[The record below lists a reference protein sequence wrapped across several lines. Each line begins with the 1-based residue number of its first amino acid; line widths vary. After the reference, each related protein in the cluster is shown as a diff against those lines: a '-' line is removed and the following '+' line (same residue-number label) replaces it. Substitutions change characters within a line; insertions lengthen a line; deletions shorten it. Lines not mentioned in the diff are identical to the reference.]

1 MASQPRALPI
11 VPAGRRVVERSES
24 GASGV
29 ALRDNDL
36 WVGWYTAPSAGRQAS
51 ATSGFPPGWR
61 VIPRDLL
68 RTAPSDEPVSF
79 SSGKANEAR
88 NLFRP
93 SITELRHNAGRMDA
107 RSERRLVT
115 CLFID
120 VVGSTDATV
129 RLGPERMQRL
139 LRDAFA
145 EMSTTISQHGGT
157 IETYVGDAIFALFG
171 APVAQADDAERALRA
186 ADACA
191 RWSSAPAAA
200 NARLTV
206 RVGIETGEALV
217 DLGGVDRHQRMA
229 IGECVNIAARLQQQ
243 GEPGDIIIGPTCHE
257 ATKDVAQFE
266 ALGALS
272 LKGLG
277 EVEAWRFTEFGA
289 GEGVQEVPFVGRDS
303 ELRILGDAFERAQ
316 AGTATLALVVGPP
329 GQGKSRLSSEAI
341 GTWNRVRLIQARC
354 RPGSETGVNTPIRQL
369 VNADLPDATPDAVRG
384 RLTALLGEGDAIE
397 VAAAVCHSAGLAVDE
412 RLLTSGRMEQRD
424 MIADA
429 WRQYLAAVARE
440 ATLAVWVEDVHW
452 ADPVLLRIIDQ
463 VTFDLEAPIVVVA
476 TARPEFVGSAHL
488 RPSENRLQIDLA
500 PLDTDAAEQLA
511 LAAGDGRTDAD
522 RAAGNPLFIIEL
534 ARSRTTMGEMPVTI
548 QAAIAARLDELS
560 TSEREL
566 LQRASVAGETF
577 DVRDAAL
584 LAEREPHEV
593 AGALGRIAHL
603 GFVAPVDSRYRFHHA
618 LVREVAYGRLPVA
631 ERMALH
637 ARYAAEGVDPA
648 DVEALAHHWWEAV
661 NPFDAQWVWEDR
673 AQLTTMRSRAL
684 AAHLAAGRR
693 LEERNAYE
701 ESLDI
706 YTRAI
711 ELADDPADKAAAEA
725 AVGRAYTR
733 QGSGDEAW
741 EHRLRAIGL
750 FSKAGQEAPAE
761 LYADMLEIAT
771 QNWGYFQ
778 HLPDDGE
785 VLRLLGEGE
794 RIARASGDEVSL
806 ARLLTERASFTDD
819 VAGADEIVHFVESAE
834 AVSFADA
841 AHRMGMLYLWNGKVD
856 RALELY
862 ETVVERLIP
871 AGGLLYEPEALLWYA
886 LAAFHVGEGER
897 ADGVAAR
904 LLEDA
909 ARRSPHTRQHAYA
922 LKTFVAFVRGDW
934 HTVASTGEELAQL
947 VDANPEAGFCLVGAA
962 GVAYG
967 AIPDILAGRSP
978 DRLDELVARMV
989 PDSTLVQASSVMVP
1003 HVMVGDRAALDEGLK
1018 AYGPGLRL
1026 WDRQR
1031 TWDVFDLM
1039 PAVALTML
1047 ERWDD
1052 LRPSL
1057 DRLDLFAE
1065 GGSRVAA
1072 ATAAAIREEKAA
1084 ADGGPAPTHDQ
1095 LLELGGAGISQL
1107 LQFRPPSITA

>member
-1 MASQPRALPI
+1 
-11 VPAGRRVVERSES
+11 
-24 GASGV
+24 
-29 ALRDNDL
+29 
-36 WVGWYTAPSAGRQAS
+36 
-51 ATSGFPPGWR
+51 
-61 VIPRDLL
+61 
-68 RTAPSDEPVSF
+68 VSF
-79 SSGKANEAR
+79 PSGHPDLAR
-88 NLFRP
+88 NLFRS
-93 SITELRHNAGRMDA
+93 SIRDLRHNARRMEV
-107 RSERRLVT
+107 RSERRLVS

-145 EMSTTISQHGGT
+145 EMSTTITQYGGT

-200 NARLTV
+200 SARLAV

-217 DLGGVDRHQRMA
+217 DLAGVDRHQRMA

-243 GEPGDIIIGPTCHE
+243 GEPGEIIIGPTCHD

-277 EVEAWRFTEFGA
+277 EVEAWRFTGFGA
-289 GEGVQEVPFVGRDS
+289 SDGVQLVRFVGREP
-303 ELRILGDAFERAQ
+303 ELRVLGEAFDRAKSS
-316 AGTATLALVVGPP
+316 TATLALVVGPP
-329 GQGKSRLSSEAI
+329 GQGKSRLTSEAI
-341 GTWNRVRLIQARC
+341 RTWSGLRLIQARC
-354 RPGSETGVNTPIRQL
+354 RPGSESGINTPIRQL
-369 VNADLPDATPDAVRG
+369 VNADLADATPDAVRD
-384 RLTALLGEGDAIE
+384 RLAALLGEEEAVE
-397 VAAAVCHSAGLAVDE
+397 VAAAVCHSAGIAVDE
-412 RLLTSGRMEQRD
+412 RLLTSRPMEQRD
-424 MIADA
+424 MIAGA

-440 ATLAVWVEDVHW
+440 GTLVIWIEDVHW
-452 ADPVLLRIIDQ
+452 ADPVLLRIVDR
-463 VTFDLEAPIVVVA
+463 VTSDLEAPILVIA

-500 PLDTDAAEQLA
+500 PLDADAAERLA
-511 LAAGDGRTDAD
+511 LAAGDGATDAD

-534 ARSRTTMGEMPVTI
+534 ARSRTTTSEMPVTI

-560 TSEREL
+560 PSEREL

-603 GFVAPVDSRYRFHHA
+603 GFVTPVDSRYRFHHA

-637 ARYAAEGVDPA
+637 ARYAVEGVDPA
-648 DVEALAHHWWEAV
+648 DAEALAHHWWEAV
-661 NPFDAQWVWEDR
+661 KPSDAGWVWEDS
-673 AQLTTMRSRAL
+673 AGLAAMRMKAFG
-684 AAHLAAGRR
+684 AHLAAGRR

-711 ELADDPADKAAAEA
+711 ELADDPADRAAAEA
-725 AVGRAYTR
+725 AVGRAHTR

-741 EHRLRAIGL
+741 EHRLRAIDL
-750 FSKAGQEAPAE
+750 FSEAGQEAPAE

-771 QNWGYFQ
+771 MNWGYFQ
-778 HLPDDGE
+778 HLPDDGF
-785 VLRLLGEGE
+785 VLQLLGDGE
-794 RIARASGDEVSL
+794 RIARASGDDVSL
-806 ARLLTERASFTDD
+806 ARLLEERASFSDD
-819 VAGADEIVHFVESAE
+819 VSRADEIMRFVDSPD
-834 AVSFADA
+834 AVRFADA
-841 AHRMGMLYLWNGKVD
+841 AHRMGMLYLWNGKPA
-856 RALELY
+856 RSLELY
-862 ETVVERLIP
+862 ETVVDRLIP
-871 AGGLLYEPEALLWYA
+871 AGGLLYEPEALLWYT
-886 LAAFHVGEGER
+886 LAAFHTGDGER
-897 ADGVAAR
+897 ADAIAGR

-909 ARRSPHTRQHAYA
+909 PRRSPHTRQHAYA
-922 LKTFVAFVRGDW
+922 LKTFLPFARGDW
-934 HTVASTGEELAQL
+934 ARVASTRQEMAEL
-947 VDANPEAGFCLVGAA
+947 VDANPDAGFCLLGAA
-962 GVAYG
+962 GIVYG
-967 AIPDILAGRSP
+967 AIADILAGRSP

-1003 HVMVGDRAALDEGLK
+1003 HVMAGDRAAVDEGLK

-1026 WDRQR
+1026 WDRER
-1031 TWDVFDLM
+1031 TWDFFDLM
-1039 PAVALTML
+1039 PALALTML

-1052 LRPSL
+1052 LGPSL

-1065 GGSRVAA
+1065 GGSRLAA
-1072 ATAAAIREEKAA
+1072 ATAAAIREEEAA
-1084 ADGGPAPTHDQ
+1084 LSGGPMPTHD
-1095 LLELGGAGISQL
+1095 LLLTLGCAGISEL
-1107 LQFRPPSITA
+1107 VRFRPTSSAKAVKAS